1 VWYLRLVLGGVFLTF
16 AAWIAGPLALVAAT
30 AIAAIRMPLDQSP
43 GKVQSITL
51 SSVNTTVIM
60 LLASSAATSYW
71 LFQYYLN
78 GPYVIEALDFI
89 ASLSV
94 VPTTWD
100 TFYIDN
106 ATDNE
111 KIQSVYFVYTVTSVL
126 VAFIISFLIFTENDY
141 FTFAFR
147 VIIKESFWL
156 FPILTAFFGIF
167 NLYMTYF
174 LHLEILIRV
183 QSYFKFIFSSNSTGI
198 LALVFAVSTAF
209 FVIRLRIRTNQLD
222 QKKGRSC
229 LCQPLEKMPSYN
241 SAKDLIKKQC
251 CPILKHST

>member
-1 VWYLRLVLGGVFLTF
+1 MWYLRLVLGGIFLTF

-30 AIAAIRMPLDQSP
+30 AIAATRMPLDQSP

-51 SSVNTTVIM
+51 SSVNKTVIL
-60 LLASSAATSYW
+60 LLASSGATSYW

-94 VPTTWD
+94 VPTSWD

-126 VAFIISFLIFTENDY
+126 VAFIISYLIFTENDY
-141 FTFAFR
+141 FTFVFR
-147 VIIKESFWL
+147 VVKLAPLWPY
-156 FPILTAFFGIF
+156 PILVSFFGVF

-174 LHLEILIRV
+174 LYLETLMRY
-183 QSYFKFIFSSNSTGI
+183 QSYFKFIFASNSTGI
-198 LALVFAVSTAF
+198 FALAFAVTTACF
-209 FVIRLRIRTNQLD
+209 IIRLRV
-222 QKKGRSC
+222 
-229 LCQPLEKMPSYN
+229 KMTKPEH
-241 SAKDLIKKQC
+241 D
-251 CPILKHST
+251 